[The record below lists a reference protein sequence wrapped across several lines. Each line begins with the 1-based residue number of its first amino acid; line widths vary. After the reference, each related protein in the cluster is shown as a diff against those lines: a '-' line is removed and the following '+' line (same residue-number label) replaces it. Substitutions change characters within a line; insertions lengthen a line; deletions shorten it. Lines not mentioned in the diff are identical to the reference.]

1 MREQQLNNQVN
12 LFGTLWV
19 LMLANHS
26 LRVEEVKKGKTTT
39 TTRNNNNNNNIIIST
54 HNNNSNNKKNGVL

>member
-1 MREQQLNNQVN
+1 MCVNDWMWKVYQKSFESYLMQKQQLNKQVN

-26 LRVEEVKKGKTTT
+26 LRVEEEKKVMV
-39 TTRNNNNNNNIIIST
+39 IIII
-54 HNNNSNNKKNGVL
+54 

>member
-1 MREQQLNNQVN
+1 MQEQQLNKQIN

-26 LRVEEVKKGKTTT
+26 LRVEEEKKGTTT
-39 TTRNNNNNNNIIIST
+39 TATTNY
-54 HNNNSNNKKNGVL
+54 HY